1 MRRFYVEPDFEGER
15 LMLDFAFILSI
26 LGAASVFLFT
36 VSGIPAKSPLS
47 RTLEELESHSTAPQ
61 VDDKRGKLERLVTRM
76 VPQERQSGLAQMLL
90 EAGWYTVTPAQMIFR
105 IAASCL
111 IAIIVT
117 LLFARFMH
125 LMPIVQIALIVILF
139 FGITHAP
146 ISMLNRAMEKRKEQV
161 QRHLP
166 DLLDMV
172 SSTVQAGLS
181 LNASLAYA
189 VDAAPGALGD
199 EIKEALAE
207 IRLGRARIEALKAAA
222 DRLNQQEFTTT
233 VAAITQAERLG
244 ANIGKILSELA
255 DDTRTHRVL
264 IVEEHAAKLPVK
276 MVFPMAF
283 FLLPALFVIIFG
295 SLIVNYLTTHQG

>member
-1 MRRFYVEPDFEGER
+1 
-15 LMLDFAFILSI
+15 MLDFTFILSV

-36 VSGIPAKSPLS
+36 ISGIPAKSPLS
-47 RTLEELESHSTAPQ
+47 RTLEELQSHSTAPSENKQ
-61 VDDKRGKLERLVTRM
+61 GKLERLVTRI
-76 VPQERQSGLAQMLL
+76 VPQAQQSRLGQMLL
-90 EAGWYTVTPAQMIFR
+90 EAGWYTVTPTQVIFR
-105 IAASCL
+105 IVGSTL

-117 LLFARFMH
+117 LLFARYVH
-125 LMPIVQIALIVILF
+125 LTPIVSVVLMIVVFLA
-139 FGITHAP
+139 ITHAP
-146 ISMLNRAMEKRKEQV
+146 ISMLNRAIEKRKDQV

-166 DLLDMV
+166 DFLDMIA
-172 SSTVQAGLS
+172 STVQAGLS

-189 VDAAPGALGD
+189 VDSAPGALGE

-207 IRLGRARIEALKAAA
+207 IRLGRARAEALKAAA
-222 DRLNQQEFTTT
+222 ERLNQQEFTTT

-244 ANIGKILSELA
+244 ANIGKILVELA
-255 DDTRTHRVL
+255 EDTRTHRIL

-295 SLIVNYLTTHQG
+295 SLVVNYLVRQG

>member
-1 MRRFYVEPDFEGER
+1 
-15 LMLDFAFILSI
+15 MLDFAFLLSI

-36 VSGIPAKSPLS
+36 MSGIPAKSALS
-47 RTLEELESHSTAPQ
+47 KTLEELESRSSAPQ
-61 VDDKRGKLERLVTRM
+61 LNEKTGRLERMVTRA
-76 VPQERQSGLAQMLL
+76 VPQAQQSRLGQMLL
-90 EAGWYTVTPAQMIFR
+90 EAGWYTVTPVQVIFR
-105 IAASCL
+105 VAGAVLVGIIATLLLARFVHL
-111 IAIIVT
+111 GPIVT
-117 LLFARFMH
+117 
-125 LMPIVQIALIVILF
+125 IALIATVF
-139 FGITHAP
+139 FGIAHMP
-146 ISMLNRAMEKRKEQV
+146 ISTLNRAMEKRKDQV

-166 DLLDMV
+166 DFLDMI

-189 VDAAPGALGD
+189 VDSAPGALGD

-207 IRLGRARIEALKAAA
+207 IRLGRARAEALKAAA
-222 DRLNQQEFTTT
+222 DRLNQQEFSTT

-244 ANIGKILSELA
+244 ANIGKILTELA
-255 DDTRTHRVL
+255 DDTRTHRIL

-295 SLIVNYLTTHQG
+295 SLIVNYLVTHS